1 MTNSRLIKNEV
12 AYYMF
17 GYWVIRCWENIT
29 LWNTPGLNK
38 ESEGWGLLK
47 DFSLEMKA
55 IDQGF
60 VYNKRRMH
68 F

>member
-1 MTNSRLIKNEV
+1 
-12 AYYMF
+12 MF